1 MTGND
6 RQSAAHPRLLVV
18 DDELEL
24 RTLLAMKFSKSGFS
38 VDVAATG
45 AEAAEFLSREKYSAI
60 LCDLNLPENMNG
72 CDVYNIAKTRC
83 GDCTFIAI
91 TGYAPDSPQVRNA
104 RAAGIPHVFS
114 KPLQMK
120 AILELVHQGKSV

>member
-1 MTGND
+1 MTGTD
-6 RQSAAHPRLLVV
+6 SQSAVPPRLLVV

-24 RTLLAMKFSKSGFS
+24 RTLLALKFSKSGFS

-45 AEAAEFLSREKYSAI
+45 AEAAELLSREKYSAI

-72 CDVYNIAKTRC
+72 CDVYNIAKSHC
-83 GDCTFIAI
+83 EDCTFIAI
-91 TGYAPDSPQVRNA
+91 TGYAPDSPQVRKA

-120 AILELVHQGKSV
+120 AILQLVHQGKSV